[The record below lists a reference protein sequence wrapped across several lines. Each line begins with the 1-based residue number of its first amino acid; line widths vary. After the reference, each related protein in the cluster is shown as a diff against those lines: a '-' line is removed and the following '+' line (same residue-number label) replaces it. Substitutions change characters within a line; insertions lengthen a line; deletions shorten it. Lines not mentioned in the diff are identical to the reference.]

1 MFLKRPKKLNWR
13 NVLAGIL
20 LISLVFSIFYAIA
33 NIVIAPAQSVSGEPH
48 AKLKS
53 DYVLMLLQC
62 FLACIITFLPSM
74 IQRKWKIDIPNSM
87 YILYFIFLYCAVY
100 LGEVQ
105 NFYYLIPNW
114 DILLHTFSGAML
126 GALGFSLVGILNDEP
141 RVHVNLTPF
150 FVAFFAFCFA
160 VAMGAIWEIYEFTV
174 DSLLHLNMQKYML
187 EGGAA
192 LIGRAAL
199 LDTMEDLIV
208 DALGALVV
216 TAIGYVFLRNRKRR
230 EQKSTQSQQQ
240 SAPGQTL
247 PTA

>member
-1 MFLKRPKKLNWR
+1 MKRPRNVNWR
-13 NVLAGIL
+13 NLLACIL
-20 LISLVFSIFYAIA
+20 LVSLVFSIFYAIA
-33 NIVIAPAQSVSGEPH
+33 NIVTAPAETVASEPH

-74 IQRKWKIDIPNSM
+74 IQRKWNIDIPNSM

-114 DILLHTFSGAML
+114 DLLLHTFSGAML
-126 GALGFSLVGILNDEP
+126 GALGFSLVDILNDEP
-141 RVHVNLTPF
+141 RVHINLTPF

-174 DSLLHLNMQKYML
+174 DSVLHLNMQKYML
-187 EGGAA
+187 EGGTA

-208 DALGALVV
+208 DAVGALIV

-230 EQKSTQSQQQ
+230 EQRNAQEDEESASQQ
-240 SAPGQTL
+240 SL